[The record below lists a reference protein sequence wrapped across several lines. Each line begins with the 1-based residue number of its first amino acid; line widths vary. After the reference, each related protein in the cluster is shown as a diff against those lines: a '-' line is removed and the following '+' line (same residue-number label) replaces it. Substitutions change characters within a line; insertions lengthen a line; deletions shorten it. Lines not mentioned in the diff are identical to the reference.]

1 MKPPVHKCVWN
12 HHGSSKSMES
22 EAGLQAVQEMA
33 NQGTP
38 VQIIE
43 GDGDNTLIARAK
55 NQVFLLQ
62 RSLIE
67 IIVLKI

>member
-1 MKPPVHKCVWN
+1 
-12 HHGSSKSMES
+12 MES